1 MSLEAF
7 KIEDV
12 IAEEN
17 RVLQERRAQMKE
29 IGLDAADSEK
39 FAETKFGIALSGGG
53 IRSATINLGFLKTL
67 NIFNLLQ
74 KSDYLSTV
82 SGGGYCGSYI
92 QATLKQRGDYE
103 KLFIKEDIDH
113 MRSYGAYLIPGQS
126 AFRKLWNTLILTV
139 GYFVSLLMS
148 LLSPA
153 LIIAAVIIF
162 VRILGQCFGFGEVET
177 TAPILDIMPQVSED
191 ENFIWN
197 YLIQKSLRGITIVFF
212 MHLFVNIFFKFKLG
226 VSRIFNLAE
235 TTIALVA
242 LVVFSI
248 MFLRGLRTA
257 GLFEID
263 IINAVFDTPTEL
275 GRIIANAILLIL
287 MILAGFVLNPNALSF
302 HRFYRTQLAEAY
314 LKRAGDYDNI
324 PLHKTFNPEGT
335 DRRDWLNP
343 YPLINTCLNL
353 QSPGGGEA
361 FKGSKANDYFVLS
374 PLFCG
379 AKLVDYVKTDKFPG
393 YDEMTLPAATTIS
406 AAAVNPGMGNYSN
419 KVLSV
424 FMTLFNARLG
434 FWVNNPM
441 KRFKQQT
448 YRVWWPFYFFY
459 ELFSKINTDNRKLNI
474 SDGGHIENLGVYEL
488 LRRKCRLIIAVDAGA
503 DPKGTF
509 GDLNNLTIR
518 ARNELGIAIQFR
530 EQPEDVL
537 TPRPSH
543 GYAQKRFVTADLY
556 KIWEEFEVYDSEG
569 KPFTYC
575 KVYEDGSSKDKN
587 IEALVN
593 YSLDADEKVVPQ
605 IDLKIHQDGEASEE
619 VRAAALKAAKR
630 IVRRNL
636 GRSRATGKDILKT
649 GTLVY
654 VKSTVLAP
662 KGKPF
667 IPRDTKENKLLF
679 DTYKY
684 KIYHPD
690 FPHEPT
696 SDQFFDP
703 VQWEAY
709 YRLGQYMAAAVL
721 GCKGS
726 DMKKFMNCKDGIGTP
741 EECKTPPSFSIED
754 LLAKLDND
762 KPLAFDPVVE
772 IPEDE
777 MVLQPRSIE
786 EEMEENPMAEES
798 AIDYTLEGK
807 MYPKEEE
814 KETAAPPPPTAIP
827 DAGDEVDYEM

>member
-17 RVLQERRAQMKE
+17 RVLKARRAQMKE
-29 IGLDAADSEK
+29 SGLDAADSEK

-53 IRSATINLGFLKTL
+53 IRSATINLGFLKTF
-67 NIFNLLQ
+67 NIFKLLQ

-103 KLFIKEDIDH
+103 QLFVKEDIDH

-126 AFRKLWNTLILTV
+126 AFRKFWNTLILTV
-139 GYFVSLLMS
+139 GYFASLFMS

-162 VRILGQCFGFGEVET
+162 VRILGQVFGFEEMEE
-177 TAPILDIMPQVSED
+177 PNIDIMPGGGSD
-191 ENFIWN
+191 ALIWD
-197 YLIQKSLRGITIVFF
+197 YLIQKSILGIAIVFVL
-212 MHLFVNIFFKFKLG
+212 HLFVNIFFKFELG
-226 VSRIFNLAE
+226 VSRLFNLAE
-235 TTIALVA
+235 TTIALLA
-242 LVVFSI
+242 LLVFSF
-248 MFLRGLRTA
+248 MFLRGLRTE

-263 IINAVFDTPTEL
+263 IINIIFNTPTQL
-275 GRIIANAILLIL
+275 GHIIANAILLIL
-287 MILAGFVLNPNALSF
+287 MILSGFVLNPNALSF

-314 LKRAGDYDNI
+314 LKRAGHYDNV
-324 PLHKTFNPEGT
+324 PLYKTFNPKGKEI
-335 DRRDWLNP
+335 RDWLNP

-361 FKGSKANDYFVLS
+361 FKGSKANDYFLLS
-374 PLFCG
+374 PLYCG
-379 AKLVDYVKTDKFPG
+379 AKLVDYVKTDEFPG
-393 YDEMTLPAATTIS
+393 YNEMTLPAATTIS

-441 KRFKQQT
+441 KRFSQQT

-488 LRRKCRLIIAVDAGA
+488 LRRRCRLIIAVDAGA

-556 KIWEEFEVYDSEG
+556 KVWEEFEVHDNEG
-569 KPFTYC
+569 VLLTYS
-575 KVYEDGSSKDKN
+575 KISEDGSTKKKN

-593 YSLDADEKVVPQ
+593 YSLDADEKVIYQV
-605 IDLKIHQDGEASEE
+605 DLKIHSTGVISEE
-619 VRAAALKAAKR
+619 AHAAAIKAAKR

-636 GRSRATGKDILKT
+636 GRSQATGKDVIKV

-709 YRLGQYMAAAVL
+709 YRLGQYMGAAVL
-721 GCKGS
+721 GCKNS
-726 DMKKFMNCKDGIGTP
+726 DMQKFMNCKDGIGTP
-741 EECKTPPSFSIED
+741 DQCKEPPSFSIED
-754 LLAKLDND
+754 LLAKFDSD
-762 KPLAFDPVVE
+762 KVLAFNPMEELSEEEVVS
-772 IPEDE
+772 
-777 MVLQPRSIE
+777 QARSVDAR
-786 EEMEENPMAEES
+786 EMEENPIAEES
-798 AIDYTLEGK
+798 AIDYTVEGK
-807 MYPKEEE
+807 TSIKKEI
-814 KETAAPPPPTAIP
+814 TSSQSPPPPTAIP

>member
-17 RVLQERRAQMKE
+17 KVLKERRAQMKE
-29 IGLDAADSEK
+29 NGLDSADAEK

-103 KLFIKEDIDH
+103 KLFVKEDIDH

-162 VRILGQCFGFGEVET
+162 VRILGQVFGFAET
-177 TAPILDIMPQVSED
+177 EEPMINIMPQSDD
-191 ENFIWN
+191 ESFIWN
-197 YLIQKSLRGITIVFF
+197 HLIERSLRGIIIVFF
-212 MHLFVNIFFKFKLG
+212 LHLFANIFFKFKLG

-235 TTIALVA
+235 TTVALIA
-242 LVVFSI
+242 LVVFGF

-257 GLFEID
+257 GIFEID
-263 IINAVFDTPTEL
+263 IINVIFDTPTL
-275 GRIIANAILLIL
+275 IGRIIANAILLTL
-287 MILAGFVLNPNALSF
+287 MILAGFILNPNALSF
-302 HRFYRTQLAEAY
+302 HRFYRTQLADAY

-324 PLHKTFNPEGT
+324 PLHKTFNPEGK
-335 DRRDWLNP
+335 DIRDWLNP

-379 AKLVDYVKTDKFPG
+379 AKLVDYVKTDEFPG

-556 KIWEEFEVYDSEG
+556 KVWEEFEVYDG
-569 KPFTYC
+569 DGNPFTYC

-587 IEALVN
+587 VEALVN
-593 YSLDADEKVVPQ
+593 YSLDADEKVIYKV
-605 IDLKIHQDGEASEE
+605 DLKIHSEGEISEE
-619 VRAAALKAAKR
+619 TRAAALKAAKR

-636 GRSRATGKDILKT
+636 GRSRATGKNVIKI

-721 GCKGS
+721 GCKNS
-726 DMKKFMNCKDGIGTP
+726 DMQKFMNCKDGIGTP
-741 EECKTPPSFSIED
+741 DQCKEPPSFSIED
-754 LLAKLDND
+754 LLAK
-762 KPLAFDPVVE
+762 FDENKGLPFDRPEEKVE
-772 IPEDE
+772 DDMI
-777 MVLQPRSIE
+777 LQPRSVE
-786 EEMEENPMAEES
+786 GEMEEPAIAEAAS
-798 AIDYTLEGK
+798 IDYTMEGK
-807 MYPKEEE
+807 YVKEE
-814 KETAAPPPPTAIP
+814 KENTAAPPTAIP
-827 DAGDEVDYEM
+827 EAGDEVDYEM

>member
-17 RVLQERRAQMKE
+17 KVLQERRAQMKAA
-29 IGLDAADSEK
+29 GLDAADAEK
-39 FAETKFGIALSGGG
+39 FTETKCGIALSGGG

-67 NIFNLLQ
+67 NIFSLLQ

-92 QATLKQRGDYE
+92 QATLKQRGDYKE
-103 KLFIKEDIDH
+103 LFSKGDIDH

-126 AFRKLWNTLILTV
+126 AFRKFWNTLILTV

-148 LLSPA
+148 LLSLV
-153 LIIAAVIIF
+153 LIVGAIVIG
-162 VRILGQCFGFGEVET
+162 VRILGQLFGFAET
-177 TAPILDIMPQVSED
+177 ENDTFNNIMPPDGSETYLWD
-191 ENFIWN
+191 
-197 YLIQKSLRGITIVFF
+197 YLIEKSLIGMAIVFF
-212 MHLFVNIFFKFKLG
+212 LHLFANIFFKFRLG
-226 VSRIFNLAE
+226 VSRVFNLAE
-235 TTIALVA
+235 TTISLI
-242 LVVFSI
+242 LMFVFTVL
-248 MFLRGLRTA
+248 FLRGLRTA
-257 GLFEID
+257 GLYEIN
-263 IINAVFDTPTEL
+263 IINAVFDTPPL
-275 GRIIANAILLIL
+275 VGHIIANTILLVL
-287 MILAGFVLNPNALSF
+287 MILAGFILNPNALSF

-324 PLHKTFNPEGT
+324 PLHKTFNPEGK
-335 DRRDWLNP
+335 DLRDWLNP

-361 FKGSKANDYFVLS
+361 FKGSKANDYFLLS
-374 PLFCG
+374 PLFSG
-379 AKLVDYVKTDKFPG
+379 AKLVDYVKTDEFPG

-441 KRFKQQT
+441 KRFKQQH

-503 DPKGTF
+503 DPDGTF
-509 GDLNNLTIR
+509 ADLNNLTIR

-556 KIWEEFEVYDSEG
+556 KVWEEFEVIDNEG
-569 KPFTYC
+569 NPFTYC
-575 KVYEDGSSKDKN
+575 KTYDDGRTKDKN
-587 IEALVN
+587 VEALVN
-593 YSLDADEKVVPQ
+593 YSLDADEKVIYQ
-605 IDLKIHQDGEASEE
+605 IDLKIHTEGEIDAET
-619 VRAAALKAAKR
+619 RAAALKAAKR
-630 IVRRNL
+630 AVRRNISK
-636 GRSRATGKDILKT
+636 SRATGKDVIKI

-667 IPRDTKENKLLF
+667 IPRDTIENKLLF

-721 GCKGS
+721 DCKNS
-726 DMKKFMNCKDGIGTP
+726 DMQKFMNYWDDANQENK
-741 EECKTPPSFSIED
+741 KPPPNFSIED
-754 LLAKLDND
+754 LLDKLDKD
-762 KPLAFDPVVE
+762 KPLVFNPEE
-772 IPEDE
+772 IMEE
-777 MVLQPRSIE
+777 EQILQPRNVQE
-786 EEMEENPMAEES
+786 PQRRVVDETAV
-798 AIDYTLEGK
+798 DYTLEGK
-807 MYPKEEE
+807 VYPKEE
-814 KETAAPPPPTAIP
+814 KPTGPPPPTAIP
-827 DAGDEVDYEM
+827 EAGNEVDYEM